1 MSPSRTAKSVP
12 AGGGAVMAN
21 LPQGVMAPAPEPTG
35 TPWDAARQLEPDAA
49 ADGGHRPAQTT
60 RTVLIRP
67 ARSGGERDGARGRSP
82 LVAAAPNVPE
92 RTLLAHSRSGSC
104 PTRTACTHRV
114 SSIARTT
121 LGAQDR
127 GPDDDGQERGRRRDR
142 PRR

>member
-67 ARSGGERDGARGRSP
+67 APSGGERDGRAAAP
-82 LVAAAPNVPE
+82 LVAAAPNVP
-92 RTLLAHSRSGSC
+92 
-104 PTRTACTHRV
+104 
-114 SSIARTT
+114 ARR
-121 LGAQDR
+121 LR
-127 GPDDDGQERGRRRDR
+127 GPRAPTGSAA
-142 PRR
+142 

>member
-21 LPQGVMAPAPEPTG
+21 LPQGVMAPVPEPTG

-82 LVAAAPNVPE
+82 PWSPPR
-92 RTLLAHSRSGSC
+92 RTCPRGGSW
-104 PTRTACTHRV
+104 PT
-114 SSIARTT
+114 
-121 LGAQDR
+121 G
-127 GPDDDGQERGRRRDR
+127 GPDPARIG
-142 PRR
+142 

>member
-49 ADGGHRPAQTT
+49 ADGGDRPAPTP

-67 ARSGGERDGARGRSP
+67 ARSGGERARGARP
-82 LVAAAPNVPE
+82 LAP
-92 RTLLAHSRSGSC
+92 
-104 PTRTACTHRV
+104 
-114 SSIARTT
+114 
-121 LGAQDR
+121 
-127 GPDDDGQERGRRRDR
+127 GRRRAER
-142 PRR
+142 AREEAPGPLAVRTMT

>member
-60 RTVLIRP
+60 RTVPIRT

-82 LVAAAPNVPE
+82 P
-92 RTLLAHSRSGSC
+92 
-104 PTRTACTHRV
+104 
-114 SSIARTT
+114 
-121 LGAQDR
+121 
-127 GPDDDGQERGRRRDR
+127 GRRRAGCAREEAPGPLAVRILPDEDR
-142 PRR
+142 V